1 MGGSTPADDHAG
13 RMSSRTPN
21 SEPADAAPKQP
32 LRTGPTRW
40 VFLTLGFVFTGLG
53 AIGVVLPLVPT
64 TPFLLLAAACFAR
77 SSPRLERWLSR
88 QPGVGPMIVE
98 WRETR
103 TIPLH
108 AKIWAVS
115 LIVLVGGSSVMLFVK
130 SPWAKLAMGAGLLTI
145 IVWLLSIP
153 TRGRRDG

>member
-1 MGGSTPADDHAG
+1 MNSSAPDPEPIRATPE
-13 RMSSRTPN
+13 RVRS
-21 SEPADAAPKQP
+21 
-32 LRTGPTRW
+32 GPTRW

-103 TIPLH
+103 TIPLR

-115 LIVLVGGSSVMLFVK
+115 LIVLVGGSSVILFVENR
-130 SPWAKLAMGAGLLTI
+130 WVRLAMGAGLLTI
-145 IVWLLSIP
+145 ILWLLSIP
-153 TRGRRDG
+153 TREHRDE